1 LTTLFTP
8 NGGELGQM
16 VETAKHRKSLEN
28 TGKISIFKAFFFGGD
43 EEISLGMRCIPLHSH
58 IF

>member
-8 NGGELGQM
+8 NGGKLGQM

-28 TGKISIFKAFFFGGD
+28 TGKISIFKAFYFGAEGG
-43 EEISLGMRCIPLHSH
+43 IRTLWICSLFNM
-58 IF
+58 F